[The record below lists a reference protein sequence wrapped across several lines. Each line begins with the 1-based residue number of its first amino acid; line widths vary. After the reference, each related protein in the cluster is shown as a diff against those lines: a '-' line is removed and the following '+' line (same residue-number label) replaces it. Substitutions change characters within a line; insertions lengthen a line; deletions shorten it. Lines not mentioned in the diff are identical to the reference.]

1 MRFTARIDT
10 MRTSFNLV
18 KSMRRATPSTQALLA
33 FAAAARHLS
42 FTKAAHELNL
52 TQGAISRQIAALE
65 DFVRAPLFERLNPG
79 LVLTL
84 AGAAYLPKIE
94 AALRAVESAT
104 LELQAFGGQP
114 NHINIAC
121 PPSFAS
127 IWLMPRLT
135 AFRERFPRVTMNLL
149 PPVWSEPMPS
159 DVDMAIRYGAGS
171 WPNLDAHYLFGRDNV
186 IVCAPAKANRA
197 GKVVAAASRASTRD
211 LAQALQANA
220 LLHHAQVPDAWPEAL
235 TNLGIEDRVN
245 GYAGPRFAQ
254 YTMLLNAA
262 AAGFGIALVPEL
274 LARAEA
280 GSGRVDYLLDQR
292 IELSRG
298 YYACFPRERRS
309 GSLEE
314 AVTRWMREEA
324 DRDQIDAVTANAQKT
339 SAQQKKR

>member
-1 MRFTARIDT
+1 M
-10 MRTSFNLV
+10 
-18 KSMRRATPSTQALLA
+18 KPMRRATPSTQALLA

-65 DFVRAPLFERLNPG
+65 GFVRAPLFERLNPG

-135 AFRERFPRVTMNLL
+135 LFRERFPRVTMNLL

-171 WPNLDAHYLFGRDNV
+171 WPNLDAHYLFGRENV
-186 IVCAPAKANRA
+186 IVCAPAKTKRV
-197 GKVVAAASRASTRD
+197 GKVVAAQSRSSARD
-211 LAQALQANA
+211 LAPALQANA

-235 TNLGIEDRVN
+235 ATLGVEDRVN
-245 GYAGPRFAQ
+245 GYSGPRFAQ
-254 YTMLLNAA
+254 LRQALALRSCRSCSRARRRAA
-262 AAGFGIALVPEL
+262 AASTICSINVSNCPA
-274 LARAEA
+274 AIT
-280 GSGRVDYLLDQR
+280 RVFCA
-292 IELSRG
+292 S
-298 YYACFPRERRS
+298 
-309 GSLEE
+309 
-314 AVTRWMREEA
+314 
-324 DRDQIDAVTANAQKT
+324 DAAAH
-339 SAQQKKR
+339 SKRP